1 VFSGL
6 FRAKELQKCH
16 LLHFVNLFMNKK
28 MEANLS
34 LIIKL
39 IGKSSLPSLG
49 TLWMCCEE
57 GLGANYHPLLFVKL
71 K

>member
-1 VFSGL
+1 
-6 FRAKELQKCH
+6 
-16 LLHFVNLFMNKK
+16 MNKK

-39 IGKSSLPSLG
+39 IGKPSLPSLG